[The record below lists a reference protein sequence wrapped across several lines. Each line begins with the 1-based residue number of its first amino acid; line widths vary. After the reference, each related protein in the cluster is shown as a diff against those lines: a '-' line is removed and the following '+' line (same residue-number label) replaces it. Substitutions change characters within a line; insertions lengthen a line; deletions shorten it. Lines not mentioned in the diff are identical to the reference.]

1 MNPGTGRMAIL
12 MSMILFRVIAA
23 MIFCVPLFAE
33 DYQTPPRIP
42 DPPRIDGVL
51 DEAVWKKAL
60 VISDFIQRLPRE
72 GAVPT
77 ERTEMRILYTQTD
90 LYLGF
95 RAYDS
100 RPDKI
105 VATVLKR
112 DDYDLI
118 QNDQLAFAIDSYNDG
133 RNGYWF
139 STNPLGARV
148 DAQFGN
154 EGDLWESNWN
164 GIWDCKTRIDAEGW
178 TAEIEIPFSTLR
190 FQKAEANI
198 MGINLFRRI
207 VRTNE
212 QIFAPL
218 IPLQLSFGTPNVSAA
233 RKYRFEGIRG
243 DEHLFVKPY
252 GLGGFSTE
260 TGNTVAEKN
269 AGVDVR
275 YQLTNSLIS
284 NFSVNMDFAEADVD
298 DRQVN
303 LTRFPLFFP
312 EKREFFLESAGNF
325 LFGIPGET
333 EVFFSRR
340 IGLSEDS
347 LDTVPILFGAKLTG
361 KISRVDIGVLD
372 VQARANSCPDETP
385 EACNLTPAENF
396 SVLRLKAGVGGRS
409 SVGSI
414 LTNRL
419 TRDSSSSQ
427 TYGADMNVYLWNEI
441 FLSGFAAAVHSSDKI
456 TNFQDS
462 AAFDL
467 NLSRGGERTSFQL
480 RYTDIAAGFDPA
492 IGFVQR
498 PDTRRFLGNLFIPYY
513 RKQGSLLSLTPGY
526 QLIREEDHDGTLTFL
541 THEGSLRLL
550 FQSEDQVRFFGNR
563 KEEFVPEDFR
573 IFREVVVPKG
583 NYLENRAGIE
593 LSTKPGRSI
602 SGALTL
608 SKGGFFGG
616 SRLEVSPSVVWK
628 LNRHLNLSQ
637 TLVSNR
643 VQFGQENFNIYLTRT
658 RIGFSLNTSFSTSAV
673 LQYDN
678 DSQDFGVNFRAG
690 YLFKEGTELFVV
702 YNEIMD
708 QGTQTGFTQQPDRSL
723 LIKFTYMLRI

>member
-1 MNPGTGRMAIL
+1 
-12 MSMILFRVIAA
+12 MSRILFRAITIL
-23 MIFCVPLFAE
+23 IFCAPLFAT
-33 DYQTPPRIP
+33 DYRIPPRVS
-42 DPPRIDGVL
+42 DPPRIDGIL
-51 DEAVWKKAL
+51 EEAVWKQAL
-60 VISDFIQRLPRE
+60 VISDFLQRLPHE
-72 GAVPT
+72 GVVPT
-77 ERTEMRILYTQTD
+77 ERTEMRILYTATN

-100 RPDKI
+100 RPDRI
-105 VATVLKR
+105 VATVMKR
-112 DDYDLI
+112 DDFDLM

-164 GIWDCKTRIDAEGW
+164 GIWECKTRIDHEGW

-190 FQKAEANI
+190 FRKAEENI

-207 VRTNE
+207 IRTNE

-218 IPLQLSFGTPNVSAA
+218 IPLQLSAGTPNVSAA
-233 RKYRFEGIRG
+233 VKYRFEGIQG
-243 DEHLFVKPY
+243 AENLFIKPY
-252 GLGGFSTE
+252 GLGGFSSE
-260 TGNTVAEKN
+260 TGNTEGEKN
-269 AGVDVR
+269 AGADIR

-284 NFSVNMDFAEADVD
+284 NFSFNMDFAEADVD

-325 LFGIPGET
+325 QFGIPGET
-333 EVFFSRR
+333 EIFFSRR

-347 LDTVPILFGAKLTG
+347 LETVPILFGAKLTG
-361 KISRVDIGVLD
+361 KINRVDIGVLD
-372 VQARANSCPDETP
+372 VQARSQSCRDETTDV
-385 EACNLTPAENF
+385 CQPAPSENF
-396 SVLRLKAGVGGRS
+396 SVLRLKAGVAARS
-409 SVGSI
+409 YVGAI
-414 LTNRL
+414 LTNRR
-419 TRDSSSSQ
+419 TEDAFSNQ
-427 TYGADMNVYLWNEI
+427 AYGADMNIYLRDEI
-441 FLSGFAAAVHSSDKI
+441 FLSGFAATVRSSDDDLS
-456 TNFQDS
+456 FHDS

-467 NLSRGGERTSFQL
+467 NLSRAGERTSFQL
-480 RYTDIAAGFDPA
+480 RYTDIAADFDPA

-526 QLIREEDHDGTLTFL
+526 QLVREEDHDGTLTFL

-550 FQSEDQVRFFGNR
+550 FQSEDQVRFFANR
-563 KEEFVPEDFR
+563 KEEFVPEEFP
-573 IFREVVVPKG
+573 IFREVVIPTG
-583 NYLENRAGIE
+583 NYTENRAGIE
-593 LSTKPGRSI
+593 LSTKPGRTV
-602 SGALTL
+602 SGALTF
-608 SKGGFFGG
+608 SHGGFFGG
-616 SRLEVSPSVVWK
+616 SRLEVSPSVIWK
-628 LNRHLNLSQ
+628 VNRHLNLSQ
-637 TLVSNR
+637 TFISNR
-643 VQFGQENFNIYLTRT
+643 VQLGPQDFNIYLTQT
-658 RIGFSLNTSFSTSAV
+658 RIGFSLNTSFSASAV

-678 DSQDFGVNFRAG
+678 DSQDFGMNFRVG

-708 QGTQTGFTQQPDRSL
+708 QSASPGFSKQQDRSL
-723 LIKFTYMLRI
+723 LVKFTYMLRL